1 MPGRVNGAW
10 VSGPTADC
18 PYPPCS
24 RHLEA
29 GATVEDFMEWF
40 APVDE
45 SKVRAVLH
53 YVADSLKAP
62 VPVSSL
68 EDTV

>member
-1 MPGRVNGAW
+1 MSAALGF
-10 VSGPTADC
+10 SPTADC

-24 RHLEA
+24 RTWRLA
-29 GATVEDFMEWF
+29 ATVEEFMEWF

-45 SKVRAVLH
+45 WKVRVVLQ

>member
-1 MPGRVNGAW
+1 
-10 VSGPTADC
+10 
-18 PYPPCS
+18 
-24 RHLEA
+24 
-29 GATVEDFMEWF
+29 MEWF

-45 SKVRAVLH
+45 WKVRVVLQ